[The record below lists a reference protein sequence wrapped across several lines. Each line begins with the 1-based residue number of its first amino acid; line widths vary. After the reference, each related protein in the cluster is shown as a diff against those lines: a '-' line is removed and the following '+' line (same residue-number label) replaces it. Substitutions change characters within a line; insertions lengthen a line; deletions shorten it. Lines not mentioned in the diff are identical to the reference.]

1 MNHSS
6 KVLNNSEGN
15 SAVEGTKLGP
25 EYNKVR
31 LGANY
36 FGSMKR
42 RKEIFRGLL
51 NLLCSCKLAKI
62 TNIR

>member
-25 EYNKVR
+25 EYYMVR
-31 LGANY
+31 LGAIY
-36 FGSMKR
+36 FESRKI

-51 NLLCSCKLAKI
+51 NLLCFCKLANI